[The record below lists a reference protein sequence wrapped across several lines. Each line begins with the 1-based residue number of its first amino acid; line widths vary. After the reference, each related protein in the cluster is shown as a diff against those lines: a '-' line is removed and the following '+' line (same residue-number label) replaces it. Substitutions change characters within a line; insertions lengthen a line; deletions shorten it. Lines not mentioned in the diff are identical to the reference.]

1 MANIESKIL
10 LDLINEVT
18 NVQNLFIK
26 GDHFSAGFALCN
38 LQRHVI
44 ELYKLAEQQEK
55 EMARG
60 NPPITP

>member
-1 MANIESKIL
+1 MANIDSKIL

-18 NVQNLFIK
+18 NVKNLFIK
-26 GDHFSAGFALCN
+26 GDQFSSGFALCH
-38 LQRHVI
+38 LQRHII

-55 EMARG
+55 EVARG